1 MQKIYRAWVDDDSNI
16 RTVGFS
22 SYRIGGGYKIKLL
35 TAHSIIVRNVLK

>member
-22 SYRIGGGYKIKLL
+22 SYKIGGS
-35 TAHSIIVRNVLK
+35 TRSNS

>member
-1 MQKIYRAWVDDDSNI
+1 MQKIYRAWADDYSNI

-22 SYRIGGGYKIKLL
+22 SYRIGGYKIKLL